1 MSSSTLSNLVYYHK
15 LAHKVAI
22 VYLVVGAVL
31 LGIQGVTKVVVLDRL
46 FGKNAVLSR
55 ILYCLIGLSAL
66 SVAFH
71 RDTYLPFLGET
82 ILPCSVLGTQ
92 TPPGATRTVQVRV
105 EPDAKVVFWASE
117 PGDGQGTWQ
126 TAYRDYQNAG
136 VAVAD
141 STGMATLKVREPQ
154 GYSVPMKGHLEP
166 HVHFRVCR
174 SDGFID
180 PIKTV
185 YLADG
190 RIEGFTCGY

>member
-1 MSSSTLSNLVYYHK
+1 VC
-15 LAHKVAI
+15 I
-22 VYLVVGAVL
+22 IFGAVL

-46 FGKNAVLSR
+46 FGKNALLSR
-55 ILYCLIGLSAL
+55 VLFCLIGISAV

-82 ILPCSVLGTQ
+82 ILPSSVLGTQ
-92 TPPGATRTVQVRV
+92 VPPGATHSVQVRV

-136 VAVAD
+136 VGVAD

-174 SDGFID
+174 KDGFIG

-190 RIEGFTCGY
+190 RVEGFVGGY